1 MPNNYFQ
8 FKQFTIQQQHCAM
21 KVCTDACL
29 FGAWAVESL
38 EPKAQSLKLKA
49 QKILDIGTGTGLL
62 SLMFAQKFTDA
73 IIDAVE
79 MDEAAA
85 MQATANFQA
94 SPWKERLKV
103 YNTTIQQFNQSTIQP
118 INQSINQL
126 YNFIICNPPFFDN
139 DLKSSDQKRNLA
151 LHSEALSL
159 EELIIAIDNSLE
171 TDGNFAVLLPY
182 HRTKYF
188 EQLAAAKNFHLAEK
202 MLVKQTPKHGYFR
215 SMLLF
220 GREPFA
226 TVEKEIIIKNESN
239 AYTIEFAALLKDY
252 YLNL

>member
-38 EPKAQSLKLKA
+38 ELKAQSLKLKA

-62 SLMFAQKFTDA
+62 SLMLAQKFTDVL
-73 IIDAVE
+73 IDAVE

-85 MQATANFQA
+85 MQAAANFQA

-103 YNTTIQQFNQSTIQP
+103 YNTIIQQFNQST
-118 INQSINQL
+118 NQH

-139 DLKSSDQKRNLA
+139 DLKSIDAQRNLA

-159 EELIIAIDNSLE
+159 EELIIAIDNNLKA
-171 TDGNFAVLLPY
+171 DGNFAVLLPY

-188 EQLAAAKNFHLAEK
+188 EELAAAKNFHLAEK

-239 AYTIEFAALLKDY
+239 AYTNEFATLLKDY